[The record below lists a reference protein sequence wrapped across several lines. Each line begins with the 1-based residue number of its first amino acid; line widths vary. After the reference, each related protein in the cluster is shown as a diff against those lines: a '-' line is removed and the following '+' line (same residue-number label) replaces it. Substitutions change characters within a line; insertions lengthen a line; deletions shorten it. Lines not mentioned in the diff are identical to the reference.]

1 MLVGKTVIKGTFA
14 LSSNFNVC
22 VAGRTA
28 FPLGM
33 GAWEKVRPCA
43 LSSSGIYLDGLC
55 WMWSCDGRRVKGFDR
70 PYQRW
75 GGQTN

>member
-22 VAGRTA
+22 VAGRTG

-33 GAWEKVRPCA
+33 GAWEKVR
-43 LSSSGIYLDGLC
+43 
-55 WMWSCDGRRVKGFDR
+55 
-70 PYQRW
+70 
-75 GGQTN
+75 